1 MSKGYSIVSHSFLER
16 VCSVP
21 ASNGR
26 TKDLVWLT
34 YRNTIGRSSG
44 RETGRTWL
52 VSSHELIKTASI
64 SRSTLHRT
72 MRQAVELGLLE
83 ISRDGHLWELR
94 ISREFIPYP
103 GGKPKTEGK
112 PVPNMGRDN
121 PYPENQIPYPE
132 RLNPNMG
139 RDNPYPGGK
148 ERAAPSLIKE
158 KNKKEKKEDRSGP
171 EEQNDSSL
179 DRLFLSLEEG
189 TATDQEIDTELVRLI
204 RLEESTDNETAAQA
218 RDKREHL
225 LNILESMR

>member
-1 MSKGYSIVSHSFLER
+1 
-16 VCSVP
+16 
-21 ASNGR
+21 
-26 TKDLVWLT
+26 
-34 YRNTIGRSSG
+34 
-44 RETGRTWL
+44 
-52 VSSHELIKTASI
+52 
-64 SRSTLHRT
+64 

-103 GGKPKTEGK
+103 GGNPKTEGK
-112 PVPNMGRDN
+112 PIPNMGRDN
-121 PYPENQIPYPE
+121 PYPENQIPYSE

>member
-1 MSKGYSIVSHSFLER
+1 
-16 VCSVP
+16 
-21 ASNGR
+21 
-26 TKDLVWLT
+26 
-34 YRNTIGRSSG
+34 
-44 RETGRTWL
+44 
-52 VSSHELIKTASI
+52 
-64 SRSTLHRT
+64 

-103 GGKPKTEGK
+103 GGNPKTEGK
-112 PVPNMGRDN
+112 P
-121 PYPENQIPYPE
+121 I
-132 RLNPNMG
+132 PNMG